1 VGYSFGLYSVWVV
14 FRLGCIP
21 ATRQG
26 LIPDEDY
33 SCGKWDKTDLE
44 NPVSMPPV
52 GVFDGKMYVG
62 TDVEN
67 TGPERM
73 VKVDADKNCIEMC
86 ILEIISTG
94 LVCVI

>member
-1 VGYSFGLYSVWVV
+1 V
-14 FRLGCIP
+14 RLSPYRNC
-21 ATRQG
+21 
-26 LIPDEDY
+26 Y
-33 SCGKWDKTDLE
+33 GKMMVLSTKGRRRV
-44 NPVSMPPV
+44 NKKYFKSMPPV